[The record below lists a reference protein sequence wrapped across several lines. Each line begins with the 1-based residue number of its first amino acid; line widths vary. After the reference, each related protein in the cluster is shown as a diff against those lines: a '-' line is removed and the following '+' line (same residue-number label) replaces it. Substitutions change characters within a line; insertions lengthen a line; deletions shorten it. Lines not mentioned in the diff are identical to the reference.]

1 MYNKDEEKEL
11 PMKKIKNILLLLVIM
26 IAIPTIAYAKSYTAL
41 NLEETLTREKI
52 EHDLKD
58 YKETNNQITIYMFR
72 GDRCGYCQNFLKFLQ
87 ENVKEYGE
95 YFKLRSFEIWHNENN
110 ASLMSEVAEHFDK
123 SVKGVPLIV
132 IGEKVFQGYTSSY
145 DTEILE
151 TITNYYNNK
160 NTYKDVVSTFLIE
173 KEEST
178 TGAAITITVLLS
190 VVAGIGFL
198 IYMAKEENTVQEEK
212 KAETMKET
220 PIKEEIKKI
229 EKETIKTS
237 KIQKPKTQ
245 DLPKLK
251 EDTKEKTKNLKG
263 KTNTSKS
270 LPKKKEEIKAVTK
283 TATKKTTEK
292 NTEKKFPNKTETKKA
307 TTSTKKTSST
317 KTTNKSNSTKK
328 NKATTN

>member
-1 MYNKDEEKEL
+1 
-11 PMKKIKNILLLLVIM
+11 MKKIKNILLLLVIM

-198 IYMAKEENTVQEEK
+198 IYMAKEDSNVVVEEK
-212 KAETMKET
+212 EEKS
-220 PIKEEIKKI
+220 KEEVKK
-229 EKETIKTS
+229 TTTS
-237 KIQKPKTQ
+237 KAKPTQKKKT
-245 DLPKLK
+245 
-251 EDTKEKTKNLKG
+251 
-263 KTNTSKS
+263 TSK
-270 LPKKKEEIKAVTK
+270 
-283 TATKKTTEK
+283 TKKT
-292 NTEKKFPNKTETKKA
+292 NSNTKK
-307 TTSTKKTSST
+307 K
-317 KTTNKSNSTKK
+317 
-328 NKATTN
+328 